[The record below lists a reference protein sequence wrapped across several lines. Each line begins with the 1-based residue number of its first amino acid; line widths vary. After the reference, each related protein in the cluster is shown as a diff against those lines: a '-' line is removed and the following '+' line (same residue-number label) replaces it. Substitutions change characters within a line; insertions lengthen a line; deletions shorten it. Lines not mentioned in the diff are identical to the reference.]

1 MGTLEKPD
9 FKTGYALVGPSLTG
23 GVLGGGI
30 GIGLRKD
37 DTGLKAMFN
46 EAIQA
51 AIKDGT
57 AKTLSMKWFKVDV
70 TPQG

>member
-1 MGTLEKPD
+1 MGTLEKPE
-9 FKTGYALVGPSLTG
+9 FKTGYALVGPSLSG

-37 DTGLKAMFN
+37 DTRLKAKFN
-46 EAIQA
+46 EAIQE

-57 AKTLSMKWFKVDV
+57 AKTLSTKWFKVDV